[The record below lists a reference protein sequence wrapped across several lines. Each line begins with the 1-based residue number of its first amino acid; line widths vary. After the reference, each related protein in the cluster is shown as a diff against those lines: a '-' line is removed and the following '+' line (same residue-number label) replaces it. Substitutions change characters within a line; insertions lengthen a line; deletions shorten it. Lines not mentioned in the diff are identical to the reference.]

1 MDIRLLTSEDAVQY
15 RALRL
20 RSLQENP
27 EAFLVTYDSE
37 VSKPIEDIEHKLQ
50 YSSSRFTLG
59 AFDQNELV
67 GMVTFV
73 RESNAKTIHKGNI
86 YAMYV
91 SPEAR
96 GQKLGKALITELIQR
111 ARLFEGLEQIHLTVI
126 SNNSAAKQLYQ
137 SLGFIVYGLERNALK
152 YEGQYWDE
160 ELMVLDWTR

>member
-37 VSKPIEDIEHKLQ
+37 VSKPIEDTQHKLQ
-50 YSSSRFTLG
+50 LSSSRFTLG
-59 AFDQNELV
+59 CFDQHELV
-67 GMVTFV
+67 GMVTFI
-73 RESNAKTIHKGNI
+73 REQHLKTIHKGNI

-91 SPEAR
+91 SPACR
-96 GQKLGKALITELIQR
+96 GQKIGKALIKELVQR
-111 ARLFEGLEQIHLTVI
+111 ASALEGLEQISLTVI
-126 SNNSAAKQLYQ
+126 SGNRTAKQLYT
-137 SLGFIVYGLERNALK
+137 SLGFTVCAFEKNALK

-160 ELMVLDWTR
+160 ERMVLELV